1 MRQGSNPSPKSTII
15 FGLIAA
21 SIGVF
26 YILLAGGIFGPI
38 ARQPDQEAPA
48 WLGIVVGLIFLL
60 GGSAVVIQTSL
71 RNANASRQ
79 GLPAATPFWLRSFYQ
94 LLCLGIV
101 ASLGVVATWVA
112 FGPGKRTFTGS
123 GAFLG
128 EVGGRAAFGIGAVLI
143 WIVLAPIITS
153 AIHRQR

>member
-1 MRQGSNPSPKSTII
+1 MPEGSNLSPKSTII
-15 FGLIAA
+15 FGVIAA

-38 ARQPDQEAPA
+38 AKQHDQGAPA
-48 WLGIVVGLIFLL
+48 WLGIVAGLIFLF

-71 RNANASRQ
+71 RNANAGE
-79 GLPAATPFWLRSFYQ
+79 GLPPNTPFWLRSFYQ

-101 ASLGVVATWVA
+101 ASLGIVATWVA
-112 FGPGKRTFTGS
+112 FGPGERRFTGS

-128 EVGGRAAFGIGAVLI
+128 EAGGRAAFGIGAVLI
-143 WIVLAPIITS
+143 WIVLAFIIFS
-153 AIHRQR
+153 AVRRQR